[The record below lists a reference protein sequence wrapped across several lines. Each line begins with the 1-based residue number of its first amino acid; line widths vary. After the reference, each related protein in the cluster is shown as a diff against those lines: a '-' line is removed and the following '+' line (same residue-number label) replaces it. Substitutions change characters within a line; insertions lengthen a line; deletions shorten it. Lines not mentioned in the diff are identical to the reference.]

1 MKKGASDN
9 AQFTFNVLTRG
20 FIFFSQV
27 VHSTSIMLNA
37 EGIGATPF
45 PSALADQAASSQ
57 TPAENYVKSGTP
69 VDQPTGTNPL
79 HADPSQP
86 DILSRQIEQ
95 PSPSLSIV
103 SGHVSESLVAR
114 VLARLSEAEWK
125 APLGA
130 RDDIRVAWITVLKA
144 DEGHPTPFAQAFF
157 QYFGA
162 SPEKLIPF
170 LAARADL
177 DRMYAQSQA
186 AWLEKYLPFR
196 HHDGW
201 RETFARIQAEIDS
214 EALPPKKPAASAP
227 APKVIR
233 RAA

>member
-27 VHSTSIMLNA
+27 VHSTSIMLNRHC
-37 EGIGATPF
+37 
-45 PSALADQAASSQ
+45 AD
-57 TPAENYVKSGTP
+57 AENLLNTTPTASNQCPAADCYVKSP
-69 VDQPTGTNPL
+69 VGEPTDAPL
-79 HADPSQP
+79 STTDPSQP
-86 DILSRQIEQ
+86 DILSGQIEQ

-103 SGHVSESLVAR
+103 RGHVSESFAAR
-114 VLARLSEAEWK
+114 VLVRLSEAEWK

-170 LAARADL
+170 FAARADL

-227 APKVIR
+227 APIVIR

>member
-1 MKKGASDN
+1 VSD
-9 AQFTFNVLTRG
+9 
-20 FIFFSQV
+20 
-27 VHSTSIMLNA
+27 
-37 EGIGATPF
+37 PF
-45 PSALADQAASSQ
+45 
-57 TPAENYVKSGTP
+57 
-69 VDQPTGTNPL
+69 
-79 HADPSQP
+79 
-86 DILSRQIEQ
+86 
-95 PSPSLSIV
+95 
-103 SGHVSESLVAR
+103 VAR

-125 APLGA
+125 APLAA

-170 LAARADL
+170 FAARADL
-177 DRMYAQSQA
+177 DRIYAQSQA
-186 AWLEKYLPFR
+186 AWMEKYLPFR

-227 APKVIR
+227 APKITR

>member
-1 MKKGASDN
+1 
-9 AQFTFNVLTRG
+9 
-20 FIFFSQV
+20 
-27 VHSTSIMLNA
+27 
-37 EGIGATPF
+37 
-45 PSALADQAASSQ
+45 
-57 TPAENYVKSGTP
+57 
-69 VDQPTGTNPL
+69 
-79 HADPSQP
+79 
-86 DILSRQIEQ
+86 
-95 PSPSLSIV
+95 
-103 SGHVSESLVAR
+103 VSESFAAR
-114 VLARLSEAEWK
+114 VLVRLSEAEWR

-170 LAARADL
+170 FAARADL

-227 APKVIR
+227 APRVIR